1 MQMTFILIYW
11 LGNLQALLA
20 QTAQALPFL
29 ILMTL
34 LAGRKGNAA
43 LCLWGGRQLLR
54 LGLFCAALSLPLF
67 PLMLLLETLRQP
79 QMPPLADL
87 LVQPAGVALLAW
99 LPATL
104 LLWGLLR
111 ASRHWPDATD
121 PAITAYRTTDLRL
134 TLWGCLL
141 ALLLFLLGSL
151 LSTGLLLEPP
161 QGMERSNFIL
171 LQIRQA
177 LHLLAGGRRCPA
189 LALVSAPSRAADGRK
204 GVHLG
209 RPLVRGLGRGGVS
222 AFHHRFLEH
231 PAGRPAAQPAQ
242 RRPLRHHA
250 PDERPDPVGAG
261 RPGHHQLERLP
272 VPAPE
277 GPQPCAAAP
286 ALVFPLHTDGRTAHP
301 AAAPLTSLLLSP
313 LRAMLARTSYPT
325 PKDPLCATFFLLSCS
340 C

>member
-11 LGNLQALLA
+11 LGNLQALFA

-54 LGLFCAALSLPLF
+54 LDLFCAALSLPLF
-67 PLMLLLETLRQP
+67 PLMLLLEALRQP

-87 LVQPAGVALLAW
+87 LAQPATVALLAW

-121 PAITAYRTTDLRL
+121 QAITAYRASDLRL

-151 LSTGLLLEPP
+151 LATGLLLAPP
-161 QGMERSNFIL
+161 QGMERSNFVL

-177 LHLLAGGRRCPA
+177 LHLLFRYLSLAGGAALLWLWHLRHRAPLADERQFSLAVRWCAVWAVAGYLPSILDFWSTLLAALLRSLRSGIPFDIMPQMNA
-189 LALVSAPSRAADGRK
+189 LALSVLAALAIISWS
-204 GVHLG
+204 VFLY
-209 RPLVRGLGRGGVS
+209 RPLKARSL
-222 AFHHRFLEH
+222 ALQLLPWCFLIMRM
-231 PAGRPAAQPAQ
+231 A
-242 RRPLRHHA
+242 
-250 PDERPDPVGAG
+250 V
-261 RPGHHQLERLP
+261 
-272 VPAPE
+272 
-277 GPQPCAAAP
+277 
-286 ALVFPLHTDGRTAHP
+286 
-301 AAAPLTSLLLSP
+301 PLTQLQLP
-313 LRAMLARTSYPT
+313 RP
-325 PKDPLCATFFLLSCS
+325 
-340 C
+340 

>member
-87 LVQPAGVALLAW
+87 LVQPASVALLAW

-121 PAITAYRTTDLRL
+121 LAITAYRTSDLRL

-151 LSTGLLLEPP
+151 LSTRPCCWSRRRAWSAATSSCS
-161 QGMERSNFIL
+161 RSV
-171 LQIRQA
+171 RP
-177 LHLLAGGRRCPA
+177 CTCS
-189 LALVSAPSRAADGRK
+189 SATSRWRAALPCSGS
-204 GVHLG
+204 GIC
-209 RPLVRGLGRGGVS
+209 
-222 AFHHRFLEH
+222 AI
-231 PAGRPAAQPAQ
+231 A
-242 RRPLRHHA
+242 RR
-250 PDERPDPVGAG
+250 
-261 RPGHHQLERLP
+261 
-272 VPAPE
+272 
-277 GPQPCAAAP
+277 
-286 ALVFPLHTDGRTAHP
+286 
-301 AAAPLTSLLLSP
+301 
-313 LRAMLARTSYPT
+313 
-325 PKDPLCATFFLLSCS
+325 
-340 C
+340 

>member
-54 LGLFCAALSLPLF
+54 LDLFCAALSLPLF

-87 LVQPAGVALLAW
+87 LVQPASVALLAW

-121 PAITAYRTTDLRL
+121 PAITAYRTSDLRL

-177 LHLLAGGRRCPA
+177 LHLLFRYLSLAGGAALLWLWYLRHRAPLMDERAFTLAVRWCAVWAVVGYLPSIIDFWSTLLAALLRSLHSGVPFDIMPQMNALILSVLAA
-189 LALVSAPSRAADGRK
+189 LAIISWSVFLYRPRKARSLVLQLLPWC
-204 GVHLG
+204 
-209 RPLVRGLGRGGVS
+209 
-222 AFHHRFLEH
+222 FLFIRM
-231 PAGRPAAQPAQ
+231 A
-242 RRPLRHHA
+242 
-250 PDERPDPVGAG
+250 V
-261 RPGHHQLERLP
+261 
-272 VPAPE
+272 
-277 GPQPCAAAP
+277 
-286 ALVFPLHTDGRTAHP
+286 
-301 AAAPLTSLLLSP
+301 PLTQLP
-313 LRAMLARTSYPT
+313 RP
-325 PKDPLCATFFLLSCS
+325 
-340 C
+340 

>member
-87 LVQPAGVALLAW
+87 LVQPASVALLAW

-177 LHLLAGGRRCPA
+177 LHLLFRYLSLAGGAA
-189 LALVSAPSRAADGRK
+189 LLW
-204 GVHLG
+204 LWY
-209 RPLVRGLGRGGVS
+209 
-222 AFHHRFLEH
+222 
-231 PAGRPAAQPAQ
+231 
-242 RRPLRHHA
+242 LRH
-250 PDERPDPVGAG
+250 R
-261 RPGHHQLERLP
+261 
-272 VPAPE
+272 
-277 GPQPCAAAP
+277 
-286 ALVFPLHTDGRTAHP
+286 
-301 AAAPLTSLLLSP
+301 APLTDERAFTLAIRWCAVWAVVGYLPSIIDFWSTLLAALLTARCQKKWLAPLPPVIANTVLIGLVLAYEQAGTSAAFWPTYAFNALTVGLGEAVACYGLGGLLLWRLDKSNA
-313 LRAMLARTSYPT
+313 LQHYLQNR
-325 PKDPLCATFFLLSCS
+325 
-340 C
+340 

>member
-34 LAGRKGNAA
+34 LASRKGNAA

-54 LGLFCAALSLPLF
+54 LDLSCAALSLPLF

-177 LHLLAGGRRCPA
+177 LHLLFRYLSLAGGAA
-189 LALVSAPSRAADGRK
+189 LLW
-204 GVHLG
+204 LWY
-209 RPLVRGLGRGGVS
+209 
-222 AFHHRFLEH
+222 
-231 PAGRPAAQPAQ
+231 
-242 RRPLRHHA
+242 LRH
-250 PDERPDPVGAG
+250 R
-261 RPGHHQLERLP
+261 
-272 VPAPE
+272 
-277 GPQPCAAAP
+277 
-286 ALVFPLHTDGRTAHP
+286 
-301 AAAPLTSLLLSP
+301 APLTDERAFTLAVRWCAVWAVVGYLPSIIDFWSTLLAALLRSLHSGVPFDIMPQMNALILSVLAALAIISWSVFLYRPRKARNLVLQLLPWCFLFIRMAVP
-313 LRAMLARTSYPT
+313 LTQLPRP
-325 PKDPLCATFFLLSCS
+325 
-340 C
+340 

>member
-11 LGNLQALLA
+11 LGNLQALFA

-54 LGLFCAALSLPLF
+54 LGLFCAAVALPLF
-67 PLMLLLETLRQP
+67 PLMLLLEALRQP

-87 LVQPAGVALLAW
+87 LVQPATVALLAW

-111 ASRHWPDATD
+111 ASRHWPDAAD
-121 PAITAYRTTDLRL
+121 PAITAYRTSDLRL

-151 LSTGLLLEPP
+151 LSTGLLLDPP

-177 LHLLAGGRRCPA
+177 LHLLFRYLSLAGGAA
-189 LALVSAPSRAADGRK
+189 LLW
-204 GVHLG
+204 LWY
-209 RPLVRGLGRGGVS
+209 
-222 AFHHRFLEH
+222 
-231 PAGRPAAQPAQ
+231 
-242 RRPLRHHA
+242 LRHRA
-250 PDERPDPVGAG
+250 PLTDERPFTLAVRGARSG
-261 RPGHHQLERLP
+261 PWWATCLP
-272 VPAPE
+272 SSISGAPCW
-277 GPQPCAAAP
+277 PPCCAAC
-286 ALVFPLHTDGRTAHP
+286 TAASP
-301 AAAPLTSLLLSP
+301 STSCP
-313 LRAMLARTSYPT
+313 R
-325 PKDPLCATFFLLSCS
+325 
-340 C
+340 

>member
-11 LGNLQALLA
+11 LGNLQALFA

-54 LGLFCAALSLPLF
+54 LGLSCAAIALPLF
-67 PLMLLLETLRQP
+67 PLMLLLEALRQP

-87 LVQPAGVALLAW
+87 LAQPATVALLAW

-121 PAITAYRTTDLRL
+121 QAITAYRASDLRL

-151 LSTGLLLEPP
+151 LATGLLLAPP
-161 QGMERSNFIL
+161 QGMERSNFVL

-177 LHLLAGGRRCPA
+177 LHLLFRYLSLAGGAALLWLWHLRHRAPLADERQFSLAVRWCAVWAVAGYLPSILDFWSTLLAALLRSLRSGIPFDIMPQMNA
-189 LALVSAPSRAADGRK
+189 LALSVLAALAIISWS
-204 GVHLG
+204 VFLY
-209 RPLVRGLGRGGVS
+209 RPLKARSL
-222 AFHHRFLEH
+222 ALQLLPWCFLIMRM
-231 PAGRPAAQPAQ
+231 A
-242 RRPLRHHA
+242 
-250 PDERPDPVGAG
+250 V
-261 RPGHHQLERLP
+261 
-272 VPAPE
+272 
-277 GPQPCAAAP
+277 
-286 ALVFPLHTDGRTAHP
+286 
-301 AAAPLTSLLLSP
+301 PLTQLQLP
-313 LRAMLARTSYPT
+313 RP
-325 PKDPLCATFFLLSCS
+325 
-340 C
+340 

>member
-87 LVQPAGVALLAW
+87 LVQPASVALLAW

-121 PAITAYRTTDLRL
+121 PAITAYRTSDLRL
-134 TLWGCLL
+134 TLWG
-141 ALLLFLLGSL
+141 
-151 LSTGLLLEPP
+151 
-161 QGMERSNFIL
+161 
-171 LQIRQA
+171 
-177 LHLLAGGRRCPA
+177 
-189 LALVSAPSRAADGRK
+189 
-204 GVHLG
+204 
-209 RPLVRGLGRGGVS
+209 
-222 AFHHRFLEH
+222 
-231 PAGRPAAQPAQ
+231 
-242 RRPLRHHA
+242 
-250 PDERPDPVGAG
+250 
-261 RPGHHQLERLP
+261 
-272 VPAPE
+272 
-277 GPQPCAAAP
+277 
-286 ALVFPLHTDGRTAHP
+286 
-301 AAAPLTSLLLSP
+301 
-313 LRAMLARTSYPT
+313 
-325 PKDPLCATFFLLSCS
+325 
-340 C
+340 

>member
-67 PLMLLLETLRQP
+67 PLMLLLEILRQP

-87 LVQPAGVALLAW
+87 LVQPASVALLAW

-121 PAITAYRTTDLRL
+121 PAITAYRTSDLRL
-134 TLWGCLL
+134 TLWGCL
-141 ALLLFLLGSL
+141 
-151 LSTGLLLEPP
+151 
-161 QGMERSNFIL
+161 
-171 LQIRQA
+171 
-177 LHLLAGGRRCPA
+177 
-189 LALVSAPSRAADGRK
+189 SAPSRTADGRK
-204 GVHLG
+204 GVHPG

-222 AFHHRFLEH
+222 AFHHRLLEH

-301 AAAPLTSLLLSP
+301 AAAPLTSLLPSP

>member
-54 LGLFCAALSLPLF
+54 LDLFCAALSLPLF

-87 LVQPAGVALLAW
+87 LVQPASVALLAW

-177 LHLLAGGRRCPA
+177 LHLLFRYLSLAGGAA
-189 LALVSAPSRAADGRK
+189 LLWIWYLR
-204 GVHLG
+204 
-209 RPLVRGLGRGGVS
+209 
-222 AFHHRFLEH
+222 FHHRFLEH

-272 VPAPE
+272 VPASE

-301 AAAPLTSLLLSP
+301 AAAPLTSLLPSP

-325 PKDPLCATFFLLSCS
+325 PKDPLCAIFFLLSCS